1 MPQIVSNL
9 DLLRR
14 VPLFAMLTPIQ
25 ADALEMTVEKQS
37 FQRGE
42 ILARQ
47 HSKSDQLLVLL
58 SGQVRLVTTGTCG
71 RQLFL
76 NKLRT
81 GDVFDEMSLIDDK
94 PHSATAIAD
103 ASTDVLI
110 LSRDDFLRCLEE
122 NSHVAFAFM
131 NRLVDRLRRANRRI
145 EAFAL
150 LGVHG
155 RVGLALVE
163 NASLSLDGS
172 MVIDE
177 KISRQ
182 DLAKMVGAS
191 RERVS
196 RVMKDLEAQ
205 GFIRTDSADHLTLKS
220 TLLQQFFWRA

>member
-14 VPLFAMLTPIQ
+14 VPLFAMLNPIQ
-25 ADALEMTVEKQS
+25 AEAFAMTVGKQS
-37 FQRGE
+37 FRRGE

-58 SGQVRLVTTGTCG
+58 AGQVRVLANATCG
-71 RQLFL
+71 RQHFV
-76 NKLRT
+76 NKLRA

-103 ASTDVLI
+103 ASTDVLT
-110 LSRDDFLRCLEE
+110 LSRDDFLRCLQE
-122 NSHVAFAFM
+122 NNHVAFAFM
-131 NRLVDRLRRANRRI
+131 NRLVDRLRQANRRI
-145 EAFAL
+145 EALAL

-163 NASLSLDGS
+163 NASLCFDGS

-177 KISRQ
+177 KITRQ

-205 GFIRTDSADHLTLKS
+205 GFIRTDSPGRLTLKS
-220 TLLQQFFWRA
+220 TLLQQFC